1 MSDWT
6 AGYVAV
12 IGYTY
17 GYYQELNPLRARMA
31 FLVSGLRPPA
41 EGGVH
46 CELGFG
52 QGMSTNIHAAASNST
67 WYANDFN
74 PAQASFAQEVA
85 AASGAN
91 AHLSD
96 ESFADFC
103 TREDLPVFDS
113 IGLHGIWSWIN
124 DENRAVV
131 VDFIKR
137 KLKVGGVLYISYN
150 TQPGW
155 AAMAPMR
162 DLLTEHSD
170 VMGVAGAGITNRID
184 SALAFADKLMATNPA
199 YLRANPI
206 VAERSKK
213 MKEHDRSYLAHEY
226 FNRDWL
232 PMPFS
237 KMAQWLEPAKLGF
250 ACSADYL
257 SHVGAVNFTPEQ
269 AALLKEIPDPMFQET
284 VRDFIVNQQFRKD
297 YWVKGARKLNALEQA
312 QAYRAQKV
320 MLAVHR
326 ESVSLKVSGA
336 MGEANMQEAVYNP
349 ILDVL
354 ADYKPKTLAQVEH
367 ALKGQEIA
375 FAQIVQAVL
384 VLSHSATLVAVQD
397 EAIIPKAKKQ
407 TDKLNAWL
415 MNKSRSS
422 GEVSFLASPV
432 SGGGIAVGRFQQL
445 FLLAVSGGQRLP
457 ADWAKF
463 AWTVIQAQGSK
474 LVKEG
479 KTLETPEEN
488 VAELTTQAEEF
499 ATKRLPVLKA
509 LQVI

>member
-1 MSDWT
+1 MADWT
-6 AGYVAV
+6 NGYVAD

-17 GYYQELNPLRARMA
+17 GYYKELNPLRARLA
-31 FLVSGLRPPA
+31 FLNSGLVPPS

-52 QGMSTNIHAAASNST
+52 QGISTNIHAAASNST

-85 AASGAN
+85 TASGAN

-103 TREDLPVFDS
+103 ARDDLPVFDS

-124 DENRAVV
+124 DENRTVI

-137 KLKVGGVLYISYN
+137 KLKVGGALYISYN

-170 VMGVAGAGITNRID
+170 VMGVAGTGIISRID
-184 SALAFADKLMATNPA
+184 SALEFADKLMGTNPA
-199 YLRANPI
+199 YLRAHPS
-206 VAERSKK
+206 VTAQLER
-213 MKEHDRSYLAHEY
+213 MKAHDRNYLAHEY
-226 FNRDWL
+226 FNHDWL

-237 KMAQWLEPAKLGF
+237 KMAQWLEPAKVDF
-250 ACSADYL
+250 ACSTDYL
-257 SHVGAVNFTPEQ
+257 LHVNTVNYTPEQ
-269 AALLKEIPDPMFQET
+269 LALIREVPDPMFRET
-284 VRDFIVNQQFRKD
+284 VRDFILNQQFRKD
-297 YWVKGARKLNALEQA
+297 YWVKGARKLTPLEQA
-312 QAYRAQKV
+312 QGFRALNV
-320 MLAVHR
+320 MLAVPR
-326 ESVSLKVSGA
+326 DNVSLTVKGA
-336 MGEANMQEAVYNP
+336 LGEATLQEAVYKP
-349 ILDVL
+349 ILDLL
-354 ADYKPKTLAQVEH
+354 ADYKPKTLGQIEQ
-367 ALKGQEIA
+367 ALKGREIN
-375 FAQIVQAVL
+375 FSHIVEAVL
-384 VLSHSATLVAVQD
+384 LLAASATLDLVQS
-397 EAIIPKAKKQ
+397 EALVLRAKKH
-407 TDKLNAWL
+407 TGKLNVWL

-422 GEVSFLASPV
+422 GEVNYLASPV
-432 SGGGIAVGRFQQL
+432 TGGGISVGRFHQL
-445 FLLAVSGGQRLP
+445 FLLAISQGHKQP
-457 ADWAKF
+457 AELAKF
-463 AWTVIQAQGSK
+463 TWDLLKIQGSK

-488 VAELTTQAEEF
+488 IAELTTQAEEF